1 MRLYLHKEERSTV
14 DERIKIVFGL
24 LGGLAMFLYGMNSMS
39 DALQKAAGEKMKRI
53 LGFLTKNPLMG
64 ALAGALVTAVLQ
76 SSSAT
81 TVMVIGFVSAGLM
94 SLPQAISVIFGANI
108 GTTMTA
114 QLMAFKISNYIYP
127 IIFIGFIMN
136 FVFKKEKIRNVGMVI
151 FSFGLL
157 FEGIEVMGGVMKPLA
172 SSAIFVELMGKVSEI
187 PVLGVV
193 LGAVMTLVVQS
204 SSATIA
210 VLQNFASQPGPDGIH
225 SVIGLAGAIPILFGD
240 NIGTTITALLASIG
254 QSKNAKRTAIAHST
268 FNITGT
274 ILFLFLIRPL
284 AAFVEWISPKGDELD
299 IISRQIANAHTTF
312 NVACTLIWLPLI
324 PVMVKI
330 VKFIIRGE
338 DKKNSEGFVA
348 KYLDDKAMSQPAAAI
363 YMAAKE
369 ISRLSAHAGKMIE
382 AMKNAIE
389 KRNITD
395 IRDKYVDE
403 HDKVKELQ
411 DIIVDFITKLISSGN
426 LTEKQAE
433 QAAGLVVVSNNIER
447 IADRCDEVDGL
458 YKKILD
464 NGQLLSDAAITDLTA
479 CMDMTEKLFSESMN
493 AIITGDSETPDKV
506 AADKKKIRKLQRQA
520 GKAHLAR
527 VKKNTCVRS
536 LTADYSSLLYSMDRM
551 ADNCI
556 SIAEEAI
563 DDFTFDKLDI
573 ENMDSDSEVMVKA
586 GAQA

>member
-1 MRLYLHKEERSTV
+1 M

-172 SSAIFVELMGKVSEI
+172 SSVIFVELMGKVSEI

-210 VLQNFASQPGPDGIH
+210 VLQNFASQSGPDGIH

-274 ILFLFLIRPL
+274 ILFMFLIRPL
-284 AAFVEWISPKGDELD
+284 AAFVQWISPKGDELD

-433 QAAGLVVVSNNIER
+433 QAAGLMVVSNNIER

-536 LTADYSSLLYSMDRM
+536 LTADYSALLYSMDRM

-573 ENMDSDSEVMVKA
+573 ENMDSDSGALEKA

>member
-1 MRLYLHKEERSTV
+1 M
-14 DERIKIVFGL
+14 DERVKIVFGL

-284 AAFVEWISPKGDELD
+284 AAFVQWISPKGDELD

-338 DKKNSEGFVA
+338 DKKNSDGFVA

-363 YMAAKE
+363 YMVAKE

-382 AMKNAIE
+382 SMKDAIE

-433 QAAGLVVVSNNIER
+433 QASGLMVVSNNIER

-506 AADKKKIRKLQRQA
+506 AADKKKIRKFQRQA

-536 LTADYSSLLYSMDRM
+536 LTADYSALLYSMDRM

>member
-1 MRLYLHKEERSTV
+1 M
-14 DERIKIVFGL
+14 DERVKIVFGL

-172 SSAIFVELMGKVSEI
+172 SSAIFVDLMGKVSEI

-274 ILFLFLIRPL
+274 ILFMFLIRPL
-284 AAFVEWISPKGDELD
+284 AAFVQWISPKGDELD

-369 ISRLSAHAGKMIE
+369 ISRLSVHAGKMIG

-411 DIIVDFITKLISSGN
+411 NIIVDFITKLISSGN
-426 LTEKQAE
+426 LTEKQVE
-433 QAAGLVVVSNNIER
+433 QAAGLMVVSNNIER

-464 NGQLLSDAAITDLTA
+464 NGQLLSDAAIADLTA
-479 CMDMTEKLFSESMN
+479 CMDMTEKLFGESMN

-536 LTADYSSLLYSMDRM
+536 LTADYSALLYSMDRM

>member
-1 MRLYLHKEERSTV
+1 M
-14 DERIKIVFGL
+14 DERVKIVFGL

-157 FEGIEVMGGVMKPLA
+157 FEGIEVMGGVMKLLA
-172 SSAIFVELMGKVSEI
+172 SSAIFVDLMGKVSEI

-274 ILFLFLIRPL
+274 ILFMFLIRPL
-284 AAFVEWISPKGDELD
+284 AAFVQWISPKGDELD

-338 DKKNSEGFVA
+338 DKKNSDGFVA

-369 ISRLSAHAGKMIE
+369 ISRLSVHAGKMIG

-411 DIIVDFITKLISSGN
+411 NIIVDFITKLISSGN

-433 QAAGLVVVSNNIER
+433 QAAGLMVVSNNIER

-464 NGQLLSDAAITDLTA
+464 NGQLLSDAAIADLTA
-479 CMDMTEKLFSESMN
+479 CMDMTEKLFGESMN

-536 LTADYSSLLYSMDRM
+536 LTADYSALLYSMDRM

>member
-274 ILFLFLIRPL
+274 ILFMFLIRPL
-284 AAFVEWISPKGDELD
+284 AAFVQWISPKGDELD

-369 ISRLSAHAGKMIE
+369 ISRLSVHAGKMIE

-433 QAAGLVVVSNNIER
+433 QAAGLMVVSNNIER

-536 LTADYSSLLYSMDRM
+536 LTADYSALLYSMDRM

-573 ENMDSDSEVMVKA
+573 ENMDSDSGALEKA

>member
-1 MRLYLHKEERSTV
+1 M
-14 DERIKIVFGL
+14 DERVKIVFGL

-172 SSAIFVELMGKVSEI
+172 SSAIFVDLMGKVSEI

-274 ILFLFLIRPL
+274 ILFMFLIRPL
-284 AAFVEWISPKGDELD
+284 AAFVQWISPKGDELD

-338 DKKNSEGFVA
+338 DKKNSDGFVA

-369 ISRLSAHAGKMIE
+369 ISRLSVHAGKMIG

-411 DIIVDFITKLISSGN
+411 NIIVDFITKLISSGN

-433 QAAGLVVVSNNIER
+433 QAAGLMVVSNNIER

-464 NGQLLSDAAITDLTA
+464 NVQLLSDAAIADLTA
-479 CMDMTEKLFSESMN
+479 CMDMTEKLFGESMN

-536 LTADYSSLLYSMDRM
+536 LTADYSALLYSMDRM

>member
-1 MRLYLHKEERSTV
+1 M
-14 DERIKIVFGL
+14 DERVKIVFGL

-172 SSAIFVELMGKVSEI
+172 SSAIFVDLMGKVSEI

-210 VLQNFASQPGPDGIH
+210 VLQNFASQPGPDAIH

-274 ILFLFLIRPL
+274 ILFMFLIRPL
-284 AAFVEWISPKGDELD
+284 AAFVQWISPKGDELD

-369 ISRLSAHAGKMIE
+369 ISRLSVHAGKMIG

-411 DIIVDFITKLISSGN
+411 NIIVDFITKLISSGN

-433 QAAGLVVVSNNIER
+433 QAAGLMVVSNNIER

-464 NGQLLSDAAITDLTA
+464 NGQLLSDAAIADLTA
-479 CMDMTEKLFSESMN
+479 CMDMTEKLFGESMN

-536 LTADYSSLLYSMDRM
+536 LTADYSALLYSMDRM

>member
-1 MRLYLHKEERSTV
+1 M
-14 DERIKIVFGL
+14 DERVKIVFGL

-172 SSAIFVELMGKVSEI
+172 SSAIFVDLMGKVSEI

-210 VLQNFASQPGPDGIH
+210 ILQNFASQPGPDGIH

-274 ILFLFLIRPL
+274 ILFMFLIRPL
-284 AAFVEWISPKGDELD
+284 AAFVQWISPKGDELD

-369 ISRLSAHAGKMIE
+369 ISRLSVHAGKMIG

-411 DIIVDFITKLISSGN
+411 NIIVDFITKLISSGN

-433 QAAGLVVVSNNIER
+433 QAAGLMVVSNNIER

-464 NGQLLSDAAITDLTA
+464 NGQLLSDAAIADLTA
-479 CMDMTEKLFSESMN
+479 CMDMTEKLFGESMN

-536 LTADYSSLLYSMDRM
+536 LTADYSALLYSMDRM

>member
-1 MRLYLHKEERSTV
+1 M
-14 DERIKIVFGL
+14 DERVKIVFGL

-39 DALQKAAGEKMKRI
+39 DALQKAAGERMKRI

-172 SSAIFVELMGKVSEI
+172 SSAIFVDLMGKVSEI

-210 VLQNFASQPGPDGIH
+210 VLQNFASQPGSDGIH

-274 ILFLFLIRPL
+274 ILFMFLIRPL
-284 AAFVEWISPKGDELD
+284 AAFVQWISPKGDELD

-369 ISRLSAHAGKMIE
+369 ISRLSVHAGKMIG

-411 DIIVDFITKLISSGN
+411 NIIVDFITKLISSGN

-433 QAAGLVVVSNNIER
+433 QAAGLMVVSNNIER

-464 NGQLLSDAAITDLTA
+464 NGQLLSDAAIADLTA
-479 CMDMTEKLFSESMN
+479 CMDMTEKLFGESMN

-536 LTADYSSLLYSMDRM
+536 LTADYSALLYSMDRM

-573 ENMDSDSEVMVKA
+573 ENMDSDSGALEKA

>member
-24 LGGLAMFLYGMNSMS
+24 LGGLAMFLYGMNNMS

-64 ALAGALVTAVLQ
+64 ALAGAFVTAVLQ

-172 SSAIFVELMGKVSEI
+172 SSAIFVDLMGKVSEI

-210 VLQNFASQPGPDGIH
+210 VLQNFASQSGPDGIH

-274 ILFLFLIRPL
+274 ILFMFLIRPL
-284 AAFVEWISPKGDELD
+284 AAFVQWISPKGDELD

-433 QAAGLVVVSNNIER
+433 QAAGLMVVSNNIER

>member
-1 MRLYLHKEERSTV
+1 M
-14 DERIKIVFGL
+14 DERVKIVFGL

-172 SSAIFVELMGKVSEI
+172 SSAIFVDLMGKVSEI

-210 VLQNFASQPGPDGIH
+210 VLQNFASQSGPDGIH

-274 ILFLFLIRPL
+274 ILFMFLIRPL

-433 QAAGLVVVSNNIER
+433 QAAGLMVVSNNIER

-464 NGQLLSDAAITDLTA
+464 NGQLLSDAAIADLTA

-506 AADKKKIRKLQRQA
+506 AADKKKISKLQRQA

-536 LTADYSSLLYSMDRM
+536 LTADYSALLYSMDRM

-573 ENMDSDSEVMVKA
+573 ENMDSDSGALEKA

>member
-1 MRLYLHKEERSTV
+1 M
-14 DERIKIVFGL
+14 DERVKIVFGL

-172 SSAIFVELMGKVSEI
+172 SSAIFVDLMGKVSEI

-274 ILFLFLIRPL
+274 ILFMFLIRPL
-284 AAFVEWISPKGDELD
+284 AVFVQWISPKGDELD

-338 DKKNSEGFVA
+338 DKKNSDGFVA

-369 ISRLSAHAGKMIE
+369 ISRLSVHAGKMIG
-382 AMKNAIE
+382 AMRNAIE

-433 QAAGLVVVSNNIER
+433 QAAGLMVVSNNIER

-464 NGQLLSDAAITDLTA
+464 NGQLLSDAAIADLTA
-479 CMDMTEKLFSESMN
+479 CMDMTEKLFGESMN

-536 LTADYSSLLYSMDRM
+536 LTADYSALLYSMDRM

>member
-1 MRLYLHKEERSTV
+1 M
-14 DERIKIVFGL
+14 DERVKIVFGL

-172 SSAIFVELMGKVSEI
+172 SSAIFVDLMGKVSEI

-274 ILFLFLIRPL
+274 ILFMFLIRPL
-284 AAFVEWISPKGDELD
+284 AAFVQWISPKGDELD

-369 ISRLSAHAGKMIE
+369 ISRLSVYAGKMIG

-411 DIIVDFITKLISSGN
+411 NIIVDFITKLISSGN

-433 QAAGLVVVSNNIER
+433 QAAGLMVVSNNIER

-464 NGQLLSDAAITDLTA
+464 NGQLLSDAAIADLTA
-479 CMDMTEKLFSESMN
+479 CMDMTEKLFGESMN

-536 LTADYSSLLYSMDRM
+536 LTADYSALLYSMDRM

-573 ENMDSDSEVMVKA
+573 ENMDSDSGALEKA

>member
-1 MRLYLHKEERSTV
+1 M
-14 DERIKIVFGL
+14 DERVKIVFGL

-39 DALQKAAGEKMKRI
+39 DALQKAAGERMKRI
-53 LGFLTKNPLMG
+53 LGFLTKNHLMG

-172 SSAIFVELMGKVSEI
+172 SSAIFVDLMGKVSEI

-274 ILFLFLIRPL
+274 ILFMFLIRPL
-284 AAFVEWISPKGDELD
+284 AAFVQWISPKGDELD

-369 ISRLSAHAGKMIE
+369 ISRLSVHAGKMIE

-433 QAAGLVVVSNNIER
+433 QAAGLMVVSNNIER

-536 LTADYSSLLYSMDRM
+536 LTADYSALLYSMDRM

-573 ENMDSDSEVMVKA
+573 ENMDSDSGALEKA

>member
-1 MRLYLHKEERSTV
+1 M

-284 AAFVEWISPKGDELD
+284 AAFVQWISPKGDELD
-299 IISRQIANAHTTF
+299 IISRQIANVHTTF

-338 DKKNSEGFVA
+338 DKKNSDGFVA

-382 AMKNAIE
+382 SMKNAIE

-426 LTEKQAE
+426 LTEKQVE
-433 QAAGLVVVSNNIER
+433 QAAGLMVVSNNIER

-536 LTADYSSLLYSMDRM
+536 LTADYSALLYSMDRM

-586 GAQA
+586 GA

>member
-1 MRLYLHKEERSTV
+1 M

-274 ILFLFLIRPL
+274 ILFMFLIRPL
-284 AAFVEWISPKGDELD
+284 AAFVQWISPKGDELD

-369 ISRLSAHAGKMIE
+369 ISRLSVHAGKMIE

-433 QAAGLVVVSNNIER
+433 QAAGLMVVSNNIER

-536 LTADYSSLLYSMDRM
+536 LTADYSALLYSMDRM

>member
-1 MRLYLHKEERSTV
+1 M
-14 DERIKIVFGL
+14 DERVKIVFGL

-172 SSAIFVELMGKVSEI
+172 SSAIFVDLMGKVSEI

-210 VLQNFASQPGPDGIH
+210 VLQNFASQSGPDGIH

-274 ILFLFLIRPL
+274 ILFMFLIRPL
-284 AAFVEWISPKGDELD
+284 AAFVQWISPKGDELD

-395 IRDKYVDE
+395 IQDKYVDE

-433 QAAGLVVVSNNIER
+433 QAAGLMVVSNNIER

>member
-1 MRLYLHKEERSTV
+1 M
-14 DERIKIVFGL
+14 DERVKIVFGL

-39 DALQKAAGEKMKRI
+39 DALQKAAGERMKRI

-172 SSAIFVELMGKVSEI
+172 SSAIFVDLMGKVSEI

-274 ILFLFLIRPL
+274 ILFMFLIRPL
-284 AAFVEWISPKGDELD
+284 AAFVQWISPKGDELD

-433 QAAGLVVVSNNIER
+433 QAAGLMVVSNNIER

-464 NGQLLSDAAITDLTA
+464 NGQLLSDAAIADLTA

-536 LTADYSSLLYSMDRM
+536 LTADYSALLYSMDRM

-573 ENMDSDSEVMVKA
+573 ENMDSDSGALEKA

>member
-1 MRLYLHKEERSTV
+1 M

-274 ILFLFLIRPL
+274 ILFMFLIRPL
-284 AAFVEWISPKGDELD
+284 AVFVQWISPKGDELD

-338 DKKNSEGFVA
+338 DKKNSDGFVA

-382 AMKNAIE
+382 SMKNAIE

-411 DIIVDFITKLISSGN
+411 NIIVDFITKLISSGN

-433 QAAGLVVVSNNIER
+433 QAAGLMVVSNNIER

-536 LTADYSSLLYSMDRM
+536 LTADYSALLYSMDRM

-573 ENMDSDSEVMVKA
+573 ENMDSNSEVMVKA
-586 GAQA
+586 GAQV

>member
-1 MRLYLHKEERSTV
+1 M

-53 LGFLTKNPLMG
+53 LGFLTRNPLMG

-172 SSAIFVELMGKVSEI
+172 SSAIFVDLMGKVSEI

-210 VLQNFASQPGPDGIH
+210 VLQNFASQPGPDGIQ

-274 ILFLFLIRPL
+274 ILFMFLIRPL
-284 AAFVEWISPKGDELD
+284 AAFVQWISPKGDELD

-411 DIIVDFITKLISSGN
+411 NIIVDFITKLISSGN

-433 QAAGLVVVSNNIER
+433 QAAGLMVVSNNIER

-464 NGQLLSDAAITDLTA
+464 NGQLLSDAAIADLTA

-536 LTADYSSLLYSMDRM
+536 LTADYSALLYSMDRM

-573 ENMDSDSEVMVKA
+573 ENMDSDSGALEKA